1 MTTTSAKETV
11 LAMIDAMSV
20 GDFNKAISFYHDEI
34 DFVGYAPVE
43 LFTKLGQ
50 RRGKTEVMQTMMAI
64 HDLYVRRRTEIEF
77 IAAEDN
83 RVSVIICLHLQ
94 KRGKRQ
100 DHPASQR
107 ELLRAAR
114 WLDRAAENVSRLVRP
129 AAAGAGGRPH
139 RDGRE
144 GAEAQTPLSVIAE

>member
-1 MTTTSAKETV
+1 MTSTSAKETV
-11 LAMIDAMSV
+11 LAMIDAMHV

-77 IAAEDN
+77 VAAEDN

-94 KRGKRQ
+94 KRENERVIQ
-100 DHPASQR
+100 
-107 ELLRAAR
+107 LRSANFYV
-114 WLDRAAENVSRLVRP
+114 L
-129 AAAGAGGRPH
+129 
-139 RDGRE
+139 RDGLI
-144 GAEAQTPLSVIAE
+144 AQHRMFLDSFDLLQQVLEIDLTETIEQARKLRPRSP

>member
-1 MTTTSAKETV
+1 MTSTSAKETV
-11 LAMIDAMSV
+11 LAMIDAMCG

-50 RRGKTEVMQTMMAI
+50 RRGKLEVMQTMTAI

-77 IAAEDN
+77 VAAEDN

-94 KRGKRQ
+94 KRENDRVIQ
-100 DHPASQR
+100 LRSANFY
-107 ELLRAAR
+107 EL
-114 WLDRAAENVSRLVRP
+114 
-129 AAAGAGGRPH
+129 
-139 RDGRE
+139 RDGLI
-144 GAEAQTPLSVIAE
+144 AQHRMFLDSFDLLQQVLEIDLTETVEQARKLRPRSP

>member
-1 MTTTSAKETV
+1 MTSTSAKETV

-20 GDFNKAISFYHDEI
+20 GDFNKAIDFYHDEI

-50 RRGKTEVMQTMMAI
+50 RRGKLEVMQTMTAI
-64 HDLYVRRRTEIEF
+64 HDLYIRRRTEIEF

-94 KRGKRQ
+94 KRENERVIQ
-100 DHPASQR
+100 LRNANFY
-107 ELLRAAR
+107 EL
-114 WLDRAAENVSRLVRP
+114 
-129 AAAGAGGRPH
+129 
-139 RDGRE
+139 RDGLI
-144 GAEAQTPLSVIAE
+144 AQQRMFLDSFDLLQQVLEVDLTETIENARKLRPRSP

>member
-11 LAMIDAMSV
+11 LAMIDAMRV
-20 GDFNKAISFYHDEI
+20 GDFSKAVSFYHDEI

-94 KRGKRQ
+94 KRENDRVIQ
-100 DHPASQR
+100 LRNANFY
-107 ELLRAAR
+107 EL
-114 WLDRAAENVSRLVRP
+114 
-129 AAAGAGGRPH
+129 
-139 RDGRE
+139 RDGLI
-144 GAEAQTPLSVIAE
+144 AQQRMFLDSFDLLQQVLEVDLTETIEKARKLRPRSP